1 MKILIKWIFL
11 LSVSAASICSS
22 QSRDS
27 LIQLYPG
34 MDDTIR
40 FTDRTYF
47 GLFNQIDG
55 YEYSTVYININKKLI
70 SKITFLENGILRD
83 TILINDLSVLQ
94 NTRLKM
100 EEIEN
105 EFDKKIKSLR
115 EVDVTM
121 KNKREFGGT
130 LKGISKNYL
139 FLQSSYNYL
148 TNHESKFNYRIPLS
162 EVDRVLIKG
171 ESNYLSPVLWGA
183 GIGFATGI
191 LAPIG
196 FSVIF
201 QESIDSDSEPEVEF
215 SSELL
220 PAGLICAV
228 LGAGIG
234 YIIGWLTSENDLP
247 IKFASDR
254 SVLRLK
260 DYAHYNFR
268 DLKKINEEY
277 QEIK

>member
-1 MKILIKWIFL
+1 M
-11 LSVSAASICSS
+11 
-22 QSRDS
+22 
-27 LIQLYPG
+27 
-34 MDDTIR
+34 
-40 FTDRTYF
+40 
-47 GLFNQIDG
+47 
-55 YEYSTVYININKKLI
+55 
-70 SKITFLENGILRD
+70 
-83 TILINDLSVLQ
+83 
-94 NTRLKM
+94 
-100 EEIEN
+100 
-105 EFDKKIKSLR
+105 
-115 EVDVTM
+115 
-121 KNKREFGGT
+121 
-130 LKGISKNYL
+130 
-139 FLQSSYNYL
+139 
-148 TNHESKFNYRIPLS
+148 
-162 EVDRVLIKG
+162 
-171 ESNYLSPVLWGA
+171 WGA